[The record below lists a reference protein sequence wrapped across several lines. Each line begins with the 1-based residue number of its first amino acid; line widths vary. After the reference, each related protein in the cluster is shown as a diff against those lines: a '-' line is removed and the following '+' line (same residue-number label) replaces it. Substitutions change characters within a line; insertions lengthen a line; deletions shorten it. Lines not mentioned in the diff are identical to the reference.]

1 MSIPNANIS
10 GYCDSTFNLQTTID
24 TANIIRPSLPEHE
37 HSYPTFTLPQMIP
50 QRTPTDTASL
60 QSLMDENAE
69 LLKSALEYQRLGRIV
84 EAASYQS
91 RLHSNLIVL
100 ANLADRLMKSKR
112 FKTSGYSTCAPLNNP
127 ITGSFPIDSYRNNS
141 QRQLAPR
148 QIKDSNSICRPNSND
163 FKSIISPLISS
174 KDDTNN
180 NMNISQGENIIDI
193 QSSDMPR
200 ITNFNILDGDIKDK

>member
-1 MSIPNANIS
+1 MSISNANIPE
-10 GYCDSTFNLQTTID
+10 YCDNTFTLHTITD
-24 TANIIRPSLPEHE
+24 ASNIIRSSLSEHE
-37 HSYPTFTLPQMIP
+37 RSYPIFVLPQMTP

-60 QSLMDENAE
+60 QSLMDENTE

-112 FKTSGYSTCAPLNNP
+112 FKTSEYSTCTPLNNSVAES
-127 ITGSFPIDSYRNNS
+127 ISIDSYCNNF

-148 QIKDSNSICRPNSND
+148 QIKSPGSAYRPESND
-163 FKSIISPLISS
+163 FKTIMSPLIISS
-174 KDDTNN
+174 KD
-180 NMNISQGENIIDI
+180 NINTLLQDANITDI
-193 QSSDMPR
+193 QSSDMPK
-200 ITNFNILDGDIKDK
+200 ITTFNTLDVDINNK